1 MKNQKIKS
9 IKKIKIVKDKEGVV
23 FQVVV
28 DPSITKK
35 KRNNPFSRFIKEI
48 IEHKLL
54 HHNVYPENETIGFT
68 GDIKTMSYFFGT
80 LLERYI
86 NENQYISIK

>member
-48 IEHKLL
+48 I
-54 HHNVYPENETIGFT
+54 
-68 GDIKTMSYFFGT
+68 
-80 LLERYI
+80 
-86 NENQYISIK
+86 